1 MFFPPLPAAVQW
13 NLSPLCHQIKKQNFI
28 VMEASPCLYS
38 AYLRKRK
45 HFCSYLLTVTRLMF
59 VYFLSIA
66 ANGMNV
72 CYFMHVLTFTFYSTP
87 PFCLVTYIDEDENE
101 ILELSSNETFS
112 VMLKIPEECVSE
124 EKLPDMLQKRVSYLI
139 YYY

>member
-1 MFFPPLPAAVQW
+1 M
-13 NLSPLCHQIKKQNFI
+13 
-28 VMEASPCLYS
+28 
-38 AYLRKRK
+38 
-45 HFCSYLLTVTRLMF
+45 TRLDGYSLF
-59 VYFLSIA
+59 IYFLSIA

-72 CYFMHVLTFTFYSTP
+72 CYFMHVLTFTFYPTHP

-124 EKLPDMLQKRVSYLI
+124 EELPDMLKKRVSYLMHC
-139 YYY
+139 Y